1 MATLNVTGLAWDLAN
16 ERKPVALF
24 DMNAIRDIPVDWN
37 DWLDD
42 IESTY
47 ATHEIICPDGLICS
61 ASSEAL
67 GVITATIQADPTKTL
82 TVGTKLGVTWRV
94 TAANG
99 ERDDRTVYLKMAA
112 R

>member
-1 MATLNVTGLAWDLAN
+1 MPTLNVTGLAWDLSN
-16 ERKPVALF
+16 PQKPVALF
-24 DMNAIRDIPVDWN
+24 DMDAIRDIPMDWN

-47 ATHEIICPDGLICS
+47 ATHEIICAEGLQCT

-67 GVITATIQADPTKTL
+67 GVITATIQADPAIAIK
-82 TVGTKLGVTWRV
+82 VGAKLGVTWRV

-99 ERDDRTVYLKMAA
+99 ERDDRTVYLKMAI